1 MIISINAWHV
11 LDKIQHLFMIKK
23 KLYESLYRGN
33 ISQHNESYL
42 WQTHSQYNTQWWKAD
57 SLPTKIWNETKMPT
71 PTTSMQVVV
80 EVLAM
85 EIRQEKE
92 TKCIQIGREEVKI
105 IIICRWYNIENSKD
119 STQKLLELINEFSK
133 VEGDEINIQKQA
145 AFLYSNSQISESECK
160 QTIPFKT
167 VPPK

>member
-1 MIISINAWHV
+1 
-11 LDKIQHLFMIKK
+11 MIKK

-92 TKCIQIGREEVKI
+92 TKCIQIGREEVKLSLYTDGMI
-105 IIICRWYNIENSKD
+105 LYIEKPED
-119 STQKLLELINEFSK
+119 STQKLLKLINKFTK
-133 VEGDEINIQKQA
+133 VAGHKINIQKSA
-145 AFLYSNSQISESECK
+145 AFLYTNNEMSEMECK
-160 QTIPFKT
+160 QSY
-167 VPPK
+167 

>member
-1 MIISINAWHV
+1 
-11 LDKIQHLFMIKK
+11 MIKK

-42 WQTHSQYNTQWWKAD
+42 WQTHSQYNTQWWKTD

-92 TKCIQIGREEVKI
+92 TKCIQIGREEVKLSLYTDGMI
-105 IIICRWYNIENSKD
+105 LYIEKPED
-119 STQKLLELINEFSK
+119 STQKLLKLINKFTK
-133 VEGDEINIQKQA
+133 VAGHKINIQKSA
-145 AFLYSNSQISESECK
+145 AFLYTNNEMSEMEGK
-160 QTIPFKT
+160 QSY
-167 VPPK
+167 